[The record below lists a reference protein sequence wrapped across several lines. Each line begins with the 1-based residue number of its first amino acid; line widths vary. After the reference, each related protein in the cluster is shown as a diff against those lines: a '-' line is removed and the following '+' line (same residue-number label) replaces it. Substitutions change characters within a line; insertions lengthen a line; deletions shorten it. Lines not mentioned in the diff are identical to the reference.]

1 MRWIMKEYC
10 KKIKQLRIKNGYTIK
25 ELAEKLGVS
34 PRTYSN
40 YEKGESKIPIKHL
53 ISICLFY
60 NISADYILG
69 LEEKMPTETKKEQ
82 SFDCS

>member
-1 MRWIMKEYC
+1 MENISA
-10 KKIKQLRIKNGYTIK
+10 KIKKLRLQSGLTTEEAAKQLDIDLSVYKKYEEGVQ
-25 ELAEKLGVS
+25 KL
-34 PRTYSN
+34 R
-40 YEKGESKIPIKHL
+40 IKHL

-69 LEEKMPTETKKEQ
+69 LEKKMPTETKKEQ

>member
-1 MRWIMKEYC
+1 MKQYC
-10 KKIKQLRIKNGYTIK
+10 KKIKQLSIKYGYSIK

-34 PRTYSN
+34 ARTYSN

-69 LEEKMPTETKKEQ
+69 LEKKMPTETKKEQ

>member
-1 MRWIMKEYC
+1 MKGRRTE
-10 KKIKQLRIKNGYTIK
+10 QLFQILSEGGYSTAD

-40 YEKGESKIPIKHL
+40 YEKGESKITIKHL
-53 ISICLFY
+53 IALCLFY

-69 LEEKMPTETKKEQ
+69 LEKKMPTETKKEQ
-82 SFDCS
+82 SFNCS